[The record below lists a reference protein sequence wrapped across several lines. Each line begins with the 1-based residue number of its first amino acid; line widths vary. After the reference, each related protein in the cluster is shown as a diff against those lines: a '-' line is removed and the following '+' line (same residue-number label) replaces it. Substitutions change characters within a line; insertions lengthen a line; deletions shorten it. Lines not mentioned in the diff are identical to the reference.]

1 MKRYGKQI
9 EQIDDSVFRP
19 MEFRVKSSETDDQ
32 IFNKI
37 NNLFKEAQMEWQG
50 VFPDNSR
57 LNMQPATVK
66 SCVSELQD
74 VKLFNSNLEVVDD
87 AFEHLVNMHQ
97 KEKMAQYFTPR
108 YIIDMCVKML
118 NPKRDEKMI
127 DTAAGSCGFPM
138 HSTLHVWK
146 QINPQ
151 ADNLFTT
158 SKRTVSEKLY
168 VQNNVFGI
176 DYSENSVRVGRMLN
190 IIAGDGHTNVL
201 HLNTLDYRNWFA
213 KYVNNA
219 DWFAKYGEGFRK
231 LAMLRQDKT
240 TCYSRDILDGDYS
253 RFEFDIVMANPPL
266 QGI

>member
-97 KEKMAQYFTPR
+97 KEKW
-108 YIIDMCVKML
+108 
-118 NPKRDEKMI
+118 
-127 DTAAGSCGFPM
+127 
-138 HSTLHVWK
+138 H
-146 QINPQ
+146 
-151 ADNLFTT
+151 
-158 SKRTVSEKLY
+158 
-168 VQNNVFGI
+168 
-176 DYSENSVRVGRMLN
+176 N
-190 IIAGDGHTNVL
+190 IL
-201 HLNTLDYRNWFA
+201 L
-213 KYVNNA
+213 
-219 DWFAKYGEGFRK
+219 
-231 LAMLRQDKT
+231 Q
-240 TCYSRDILDGDYS
+240 DILL
-253 RFEFDIVMANPPL
+253 ICV
-266 QGI
+266 